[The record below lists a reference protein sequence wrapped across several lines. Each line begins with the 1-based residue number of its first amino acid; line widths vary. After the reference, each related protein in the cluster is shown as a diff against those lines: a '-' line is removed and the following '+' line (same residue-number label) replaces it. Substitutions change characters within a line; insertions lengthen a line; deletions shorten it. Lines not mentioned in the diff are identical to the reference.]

1 AGLVDGVAVAER
13 AQAVLGQVQA
23 EAQARGVDPPV
34 ADLAQ
39 APYSRGL
46 RQGICDL
53 GQALRIRD
61 LSKAVALLDE
71 PDPSR
76 RGRSRDVLV
85 AVEDD
90 LGRERRRPRP
100 LRRPPTPPPPPH
112 PPRVTLYTHSRLP
125 QRPL

>member
-1 AGLVDGVAVAER
+1 AGLVDGVAVAEP
-13 AQAVLGQVQA
+13 AQALLGQVQA

-90 LGRERRRPRP
+90 LGRERRGA
-100 LRRPPTPPPPPH
+100 RRQCRHLCPGPGPG
-112 PPRVTLYTHSRLP
+112 RGAVWS
-125 QRPL
+125 